1 MTSGSFTLRARLAR
15 RMADPNFNKTSGLE
29 HHLFMIDVR
38 DLPSDLP
45 MEANARRPNT
55 NKQVYRE
62 VKRSL
67 LNDGGEPGSFHLKN
81 KGIVIIADEVR
92 QKPGTN
98 DEFVIT
104 LDRTS
109 QGILDGGHTY
119 QIIMECSEKGVLPDD
134 QYVFVQVRTGVP
146 KSWVPDI
153 SRGLNT
159 ALQVQDMSLDHLK
172 GLFEWLKDTLRGE
185 PYFSM
190 IAWSENDDGRYD
202 ARDIIAI
209 MYLMNI
215 DLFPTSAQHPIA
227 GYEKKSEALKA
238 FEQHPTFFRNARH
251 VLRDILHL
259 HDLVGMTAAEAYNRG
274 ASEAGGKGRG
284 RGFKFVK
291 LPSRPVTFPFI
302 GPEMVGDN
310 VLEDAALYPILSGFR
325 VFLRKKPY
333 NGEYEWIGS
342 FDDVK
347 EAWNRLAYE
356 LMKVTHETS
365 DDVGRSNNA
374 IGKSRTHWNLVY
386 QTVENYKL
394 REAAKALEAAA
405 N

>member
-1 MTSGSFTLRARLAR
+1 MTRDSFTLRARLAR
-15 RMADPNFNKTSGLE
+15 RMADPNFNKSSGLD
-29 HHLFMIDVR
+29 HHLLMVNVS
-38 DLPSDLP
+38 DLPRDLP

-67 LNDGGEPGSFHLKN
+67 LNENGEPGSFHLKN
-81 KGIVIIADEVR
+81 KGIVIIAEEVS
-92 QKPGTN
+92 QKAGTN
-98 DEFVIT
+98 DQYIIT

-119 QIIMECSEKGVLPDD
+119 QIIMECQDAGLLPED

-146 KSWVPDI
+146 KAWVPDI

-172 GLFEWLKDTLRGE
+172 GLFEWLKETLR
-185 PYFSM
+185 PQSYYPI
-190 IAWSENDDGRYD
+190 IAWSENDEGRYD

-215 DLFPTSAQHPIA
+215 DLFPGSSQHPIA

-238 FEQHPTFFRNARH
+238 FEQHPAFFRNARN
-251 VLRDILHL
+251 VLPQMLYL
-259 HDLVGMTAAEAYNRG
+259 HDLIAMTAAEAYNRG
-274 ASEAGGKGRG
+274 ASEAGARGRG

-291 LPSRPVTFPFI
+291 VPTRSVDFPFI
-302 GPEMVGDN
+302 GPDATSDN
-310 VLEDAALYPILSGFR
+310 VLEDAALYPILAAFR
-325 VFLRKKPY
+325 VFLKKKAY
-333 NGEYEWIGS
+333 NGEYEWVGS
-342 FDDVK
+342 FEEVK
-347 EAWNRLAYE
+347 TAWNRLAYE
-356 LMKVTHETS
+356 LMKITHETS

-374 IGKSRTHWNLVY
+374 IGKSRTHWNLIY
-386 QTVENYKL
+386 QRVENYKL
-394 REAAKALEAAA
+394 RQAAGVPEPQI
-405 N
+405 